1 MEVEDRISFQE
12 VAGAL
17 KRRWRLLVALPL
29 ALAAI
34 TSAITL
40 LQRRDYKATAILLAS
55 VSKLQTSGSVDNF
68 SDIRTRTAVRLI
80 PHLVPAEQVAR
91 KFGLD
96 AEPYSV
102 PADRLWGG
110 FLKVQALTN
119 TRLLHLS
126 ATTPEPEL
134 SRDLANYVADRVER
148 GFASYGQSDA
158 AQTAKY
164 LKEHLAA
171 AKRRMDSAEDALL
184 KFDRTAR
191 LSELIQDVNTL
202 LNQRDRLLL
211 LRFENDLRLKDGGRD
226 DLLREKEEVLKLLRS
241 DDGFSELKILAG
253 RNDDLLAFR
262 RALSGKMLEAKS
274 ELSGVLEAANGGL
287 GAGARNESVK
297 NAGADDAVRAAAA
310 LEKIRAEKKAL
321 EDERR
326 SASAALPAL
335 EIEIQVSGS
344 KLKALKKTMERARR
358 AGAASGG
365 ERASLAAPR
374 ENGALDGGDA
384 FDARRGAVA
393 ARIVNEE
400 LRLVELAEKKRQYE
414 KRIARIDS
422 ELPATA
428 ERLRRRK
435 AKYLLLEIS
444 RMAGEIKGAEA
455 EILANERK
463 MAERRARRRS
473 LLAKAGA
480 LGDAALDIGKLESPF
495 APPYVSAQRRGFDN
509 WPADGFPTDRSISE
523 RFGDRLR
530 SLDKGILTAA
540 HLRRRRKWLDARLKE
555 VREKIREKSTERAN
569 LVSRRDKLQ
578 LERRMTSESYTAASN
593 TYDQAETLTLSG
605 ETRLSVA
612 SRAELPRRPAP
623 RHLAIKASLSLIL
636 GLFLAAC
643 AALFLEFRK
652 TEPAR
657 EEPGSA

>member
-1 MEVEDRISFQE
+1 MEVEDRVSFQE

-55 VSKLQTSGSVDNF
+55 ISKLRDSGSVDSF

-80 PHLVPAEQVAR
+80 PHLVPGEQVAR

-102 PADRLWGG
+102 PADKLWGG
-110 FLKVQALTN
+110 FLKVKALTN

-148 GFASYGQSDA
+148 NFSNYGQSDA
-158 AQTAKY
+158 MRTAKR

-171 AKRRMDSAEDALL
+171 LKRRMDSAEDALR
-184 KFDRTAR
+184 KFNQTAR
-191 LSELIQDVNTL
+191 LSEVVQDVATL
-202 LNQRDRLLL
+202 LSERGQLLF
-211 LRFENDLRLKDGGRD
+211 LRFENALRLKGGGRD

-241 DDGFSELKILAG
+241 DDGFSELSILAD

-262 RALSGKMLEAKS
+262 RALSGKMLEAKI
-274 ELSGVLEAANGGL
+274 ELTGVLEAANGGL

-297 NAGADDAVRAAAA
+297 NAGADDVVRAAAA
-310 LEKIRAEKKAL
+310 LEKIQAEKKAL

-344 KLKALKKTMERARR
+344 KLKALKKTMERA
-358 AGAASGG
+358 S
-365 ERASLAAPR
+365 
-374 ENGALDGGDA
+374 
-384 FDARRGAVA
+384 DARRGAAA

-428 ERLRRRK
+428 GMLRRRK

-444 RMAGEIKGAEA
+444 RMAGEIKRAEA
-455 EILANERK
+455 GILANERK
-463 MAERRARRRS
+463 IKERRARRRS

-480 LGDAALDIGKLESPF
+480 LGDVVLDIGKLV
-495 APPYVSAQRRGFDN
+495 APPAPPSVSARERGFDN
-509 WPADGFPTDRSISE
+509 RPAAGFPTDESISE
-523 RFGDRLR
+523 RLGDRLR

-540 HLRRRRKWLDARLKE
+540 HLRHRQKWLDARLEE
-555 VREKIREKSTERAN
+555 VRETIREKSAEQVDM
-569 LVSRRDKLQ
+569 LSRRDRLQ
-578 LERRMTSESYTAASN
+578 RESRLASESYVAMFQ
-593 TYDQAETLTLSG
+593 TYDRAKTFVLSG
-605 ETRLSVA
+605 ETRLGLA
-612 SRAELPRRPAP
+612 SRAELPRRPTP

>member
-1 MEVEDRISFQE
+1 MEVEDRVSFQE

-40 LQRRDYKATAILLAS
+40 LQRRDYKATALIGLSASAPIDSRSASLL
-55 VSKLQTSGSVDNF
+55 F
-68 SDIRTRTAVRLI
+68 RTLLPVEDVL
-80 PHLVPAEQVAR
+80 R
-91 KFGLD
+91 KFKLD
-96 AEPYSV
+96 APPYNVSENEFWDNIASLKIVKGSAFIEISVFTGEP
-102 PADRLWGG
+102 R
-110 FLKVQALTN
+110 
-119 TRLLHLS
+119 
-126 ATTPEPEL
+126 L
-134 SRDLANYVADRVER
+134 SRDIANYIAEQLWER
-148 GFASYGQSDA
+148 TIEFYRLRFLTTEESLQ
-158 AQTAKY
+158 
-164 LKEHLAA
+164 KELSTV
-171 AKRRMDSAEDALL
+171 KRRMNSAEDALL
-184 KFDRTAR
+184 KFKQTAR
-191 LSELIQDVNTL
+191 LSEMAQDINAL
-202 LNQRDRLLL
+202 LAERERLLF
-211 LRFENDLRLKDGGRD
+211 LRLENDLRLKDVGRD
-226 DLLREKEEVLKLLRS
+226 DLLREREEVLKLLWS
-241 DDGFSELKILAG
+241 DDGFSELKILAD

-262 RALSGKMLEAKS
+262 RALYGKMLEAKS

-297 NAGADDAVRAAAA
+297 SAGADDAVRAAAA

-428 ERLRRRK
+428 GRLRRRK

-444 RMAGEIKGAEA
+444 RMAGEIKRAEA

-480 LGDAALDIGKLESPF
+480 LGDAALDIGKLEAPL
-495 APPYVSAQRRGFDN
+495 APPSVSARERGFEDR
-509 WPADGFPTDRSISE
+509 PADGFPTDRSISE
-523 RFGDRLR
+523 RLGDRLR
-530 SLDKGILTAA
+530 SLDKDILTAA
-540 HLRRRRKWLDARLKE
+540 HLKRRRKKWIDAELKRTEEKLAKNLSKKTRLDSIHTQMKNNILELKDLYDNLYEERGQERLNE
-555 VREKIREKSTERAN
+555 LKIKTEFEIVGSSKLPKKAFTERYLG
-569 LVSRRDKLQ
+569 LVVL
-578 LERRMTSESYTAASN
+578 
-593 TYDQAETLTLSG
+593 
-605 ETRLSVA
+605 
-612 SRAELPRRPAP
+612 
-623 RHLAIKASLSLIL
+623 LSLIF
-636 GLFLAAC
+636 GLLFAMFVS
-643 AALFLEFRK
+643 LFLEFQKRFSLR
-652 TEPAR
+652 A
-657 EEPGSA
+657 

>member
-17 KRRWRLLVALPL
+17 KRRWRMLVALPL

-40 LQRRDYKATAILLAS
+40 LQRRDYKATALIRSSDSGTISSRNTRHLFRSLLP
-55 VSKLQTSGSVDNF
+55 VEDVL
-68 SDIRTRTAVRLI
+68 
-80 PHLVPAEQVAR
+80 R
-91 KFGLD
+91 KFKLD
-96 AEPYSV
+96 APPYNVSENEFWDNIASLKAIKGSDFIEISVFTGEP
-102 PADRLWGG
+102 R
-110 FLKVQALTN
+110 
-119 TRLLHLS
+119 
-126 ATTPEPEL
+126 L
-134 SRDLANYVADRVER
+134 SRDIANYIAEQGHER
-148 GFASYGQSDA
+148 IIEFYRLRF
-158 AQTAKY
+158 
-164 LKEHLAA
+164 LKAREALQKTLSTV
-171 AKRRMDSAEDALL
+171 KRQISSAEDALL
-184 KFDRTAR
+184 KFDQTAR

-202 LNQRDRLLL
+202 LGQRNRLLF
-211 LRFENDLRLKDGGRD
+211 LRFENDLRLKVGGRD
-226 DLLREKEEVLKLLRS
+226 DLLREREEVLKLLRS
-241 DDGFSELKILAG
+241 DDGFSELKILAA

-344 KLKALKKTMERARR
+344 KLKALKNTMERARR

-428 ERLRRRK
+428 GRLRRRK

-444 RMAGEIKGAEA
+444 RMAGEIKRAEA
-455 EILANERK
+455 EILANGRK
-463 MAERRARRRS
+463 IAERRARRRS

-480 LGDAALDIGKLESPF
+480 LGDAALDIGKLE
-495 APPYVSAQRRGFDN
+495 APLNPPSVSARERGFDN
-509 WPADGFPTDRSISE
+509 RPADGFPTDRSISE
-523 RFGDRLR
+523 GFGDRLR

-540 HLRRRRKWLDARLKE
+540 HLRRRRKWLDAELKRIEEKLAKNLFKKTRLDSIYTQMKNNILGLKDSYDKLYE
-555 VREKIREKSTERAN
+555 EQRQGQLDELKIDASLEIVSRSKLPNKSFTER
-569 LVSRRDKLQ
+569 
-578 LERRMTSESYTAASN
+578 
-593 TYDQAETLTLSG
+593 
-605 ETRLSVA
+605 
-612 SRAELPRRPAP
+612 
-623 RHLAIKASLSLIL
+623 HLGLIVLLSLIF
-636 GLFLAAC
+636 GLLFAMFVS
-643 AALFLEFRK
+643 LFLEFQKRFSLR
-652 TEPAR
+652 A
-657 EEPGSA
+657 